1 MCAVEREY
9 GVHPFAQG
17 ACPSLY
23 TEGISLYN
31 VSKRNN
37 HAWLSKSGVLFVLV
51 AEIAHTPVNEFRK
64 WMDEHHRDV
73 ANRLWVPRMIVK
85 VACPGKRFIHIAQLP

>member
-1 MCAVEREY
+1 LGHSEREIQKRQPTEPMCAVEREY
-9 GVHPFAQG
+9 GVHPFARG

-37 HAWLSKSGVLFVLV
+37 HGWLSKSGVLFVLV

-64 WMDEHHRDV
+64 
-73 ANRLWVPRMIVK
+73 
-85 VACPGKRFIHIAQLP
+85 